1 MDRIIAIDGPSASG
15 KGTVALQVAQQMGW
29 HILPS
34 GKIYRAIAVQ
44 AKQKNIERQNQDEVI
59 KLITQMDLKFV
70 VENDELH
77 TYISGKCVDEEIGSD
92 NISEIASQ
100 IAVYPELRQKL
111 MGYQRSF
118 IRQPGLVAEGRDM
131 GTVVFPEAGLKIY
144 LNASIEQRAIR
155 RLKQFQNLGDK
166 YAKIDDIIDA
176 ITKRD
181 ESDRNRAT
189 APLKQAE
196 DAVVVDS
203 TDLTINQTV
212 EKIMKMTKER
222 FNTL

>member
-1 MDRIIAIDGPSASG
+1 MDKIIAIDGPSASG
-15 KGTVALQVAQQMGW
+15 KGTVALQVAQQIKW

-34 GKIYRAIAVQ
+34 GNIYRAIAVQ
-44 AKQKNIERQNQDEVI
+44 AKQKNIESRNRDEVI
-59 KLITQMDLKFV
+59 ELISQLNLKFV
-70 VENDELH
+70 VENNQLH
-77 TYISGKCVDEEIGSD
+77 TYISGKCVDEEISSD
-92 NISEIASQ
+92 NTSEIASQ

-111 MGYQRSF
+111 MPYQRSF
-118 IRQPGLVAEGRDM
+118 IQNPGLVAEGRDM

-144 LNASIEQRAIR
+144 LFASLEQRAIR

-166 YAKIDDIIDA
+166 YAKMDDIFDA
-176 ITKRD
+176 IKKRD

-203 TDLTINQTV
+203 TDLTIDQTV